1 MAGIGQFLMRQGRE
15 IVFDPDPSCEPRTVG
30 LYLRGTCF
38 AILLQQRGNLVLHAS
53 ASAAGGR
60 AVLFCGPS
68 GAGKSTMAALL
79 CRHGYPLLND
89 DVCSLAP
96 VAGDTY
102 EVQPDGC
109 MLKLWA
115 ESLDQLAW
123 SKQADMAVR
132 SDVEKY
138 FYAPPASER
147 SGQPV
152 GAIYILREAPANSPS
167 IERLSVIEGLRE
179 LKRHAYQP
187 GDPMRNIMRN
197 I

>member
-1 MAGIGQFLMRQGRE
+1 MAGIGRFLMRQGRE

-53 ASAAGGR
+53 AIAAGGR

-109 MLKLWA
+109 MLKLRA
-115 ESLDQLAW
+115 ESLDLIRKGVLPFGFLTVAF
-123 SKQADMAVR
+123 AIT
-132 SDVEKY
+132 
-138 FYAPPASER
+138 R
-147 SGQPV
+147 SGIV
-152 GAIYILREAPANSPS
+152 AVKFSAVF
-167 IERLSVIEGLRE
+167 RLDRTTSWVCASRQSSS
-179 LKRHAYQP
+179 A
-187 GDPMRNIMRN
+187 
-197 I
+197 